1 VFQLAII
8 SNANLLLKQVENGT
22 VIKMSNLKDYD
33 HFLKRCIDG
42 KVPHFTHAVDANKL
56 LRIVLLNLP
65 NWPVDD
71 VKQALAEGH
80 PGRHQAHENS
90 KSKVHHRSIIYHTI
104 QGRSSGAGQVRQ
116 LYDQLFQTLEK

>member
-8 SNANLLLKQVENGT
+8 LLKQVENGT
-22 VIKMSNLKDYD
+22 VVEMSNLKDYD

-42 KVPHFTHAVDANKL
+42 KVAHFTHAVDAKKP

-90 KSKVHHRSIIYHTI
+90 KSKVHHRSIHHTE
-104 QGRSSGAGQVRQ
+104 QGRSGGARQVRQ

>member
-8 SNANLLLKQVENGT
+8 SNANFLLKQVENGT
-22 VIKMSNLKDYD
+22 VVEMSNLKDYD

-42 KVPHFTHAVDANKL
+42 KVAHVTHAVDAKKL
-56 LRIVLLNLP
+56 LRIILLGLP

-71 VKQALAEGH
+71 LKQALAEGH

-90 KSKVHHRSIIYHTI
+90 KSKVHHRSINHTI
-104 QGRSSGAGQVRQ
+104 QGRSSGARQVRQ